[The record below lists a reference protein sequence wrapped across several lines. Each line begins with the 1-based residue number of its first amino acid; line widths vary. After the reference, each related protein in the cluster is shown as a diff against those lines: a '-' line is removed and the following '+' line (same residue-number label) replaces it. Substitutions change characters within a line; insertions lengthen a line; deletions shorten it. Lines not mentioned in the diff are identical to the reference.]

1 MKLRDYLEEDALTN
15 AKIVILK
22 DKLKEIHKKM
32 KEAQKAK
39 DKEKFADLQQAA
51 KETQIA
57 IVDTAKG

>member
-32 KEAQKAK
+32 KEAKKAK